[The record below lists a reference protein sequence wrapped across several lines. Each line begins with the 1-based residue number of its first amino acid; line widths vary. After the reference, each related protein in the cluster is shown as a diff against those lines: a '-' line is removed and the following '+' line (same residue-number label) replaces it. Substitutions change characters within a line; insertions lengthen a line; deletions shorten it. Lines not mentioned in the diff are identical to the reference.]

1 MHIDF
6 RRNSMTVLEHI
17 KELALNLTPEEKEAL
32 TAYLA
37 DPNGEQSPEKPQ
49 SLRGDWSDAFSE
61 DLDVDAELKEIRG
74 EWQKEWRGD
83 EFVG

>member
-1 MHIDF
+1 MDIDF
-6 RRNSMTVLEHI
+6 GEDPMTVLEHI
-17 KELALNLTPEEKEAL
+17 KQLALNLAPEEKDDLAQ
-32 TAYLA
+32 YLA
-37 DPNGEQSPEKPQ
+37 ESNGEKPPENPQ
-49 SLRGDWSDAFSE
+49 SLRGDWSYAFSD

>member
-1 MHIDF
+1 
-6 RRNSMTVLEHI
+6 MTVLEHI
-17 KELALNLTPEEKEAL
+17 KELALNLSGEEKDAL
-32 TAYLA
+32 AEYLA
-37 DPNGEQSPEKPQ
+37 DSNGEKPPENPQ
-49 SLRGDWSDAFSE
+49 SLRGDWSDAFSD

>member
-1 MHIDF
+1 
-6 RRNSMTVLEHI
+6 MTVLEHI
-17 KELALNLTPEEKEAL
+17 KQLALSLAPEEKDAL
-32 TAYLA
+32 AQYLA
-37 DPNGEQSPEKPQ
+37 ESNSEEPPVKPQ
-49 SLRGDWSDAFSE
+49 SLRGDWSDAFSA

>member
-1 MHIDF
+1 MA
-6 RRNSMTVLEHI
+6 E
-17 KELALNLTPEEKEAL
+17 
-32 TAYLA
+32 YLA
-37 DPNGEQSPEKPQ
+37 ESNGEKPPEKAQ

>member
-1 MHIDF
+1 
-6 RRNSMTVLEHI
+6 MTVLEHI
-17 KELALNLTPEEKEAL
+17 KRLAQNLAPEEKDAL
-32 TAYLA
+32 VQYLA
-37 DPNGEQSPEKPQ
+37 ESNSEEPEKPQ
-49 SLRGDWSDAFSE
+49 SLRGDWSDAFSA